1 MLKNNFVES
10 SWGAVM
16 DETKN
21 PLRKYSLPTA
31 HMLMQV
37 LAWMW
42 SAIFSISVGGYFV
55 FGVTI
60 AGHVLVIAGVFIT
73 LMIFENADAKKSDVS
88 A

>member
-1 MLKNNFVES
+1 
-10 SWGAVM
+10 
-16 DETKN
+16 
-21 PLRKYSLPTA
+21 
-31 HMLMQV
+31 MLMQV

-42 SAIFSISVGGYFV
+42 SAILSISVGGYFA

-60 AGHVLVIAGVFIT
+60 VGHVLVIAGVFIT